1 MESLTG
7 KYSLTLLVIIFIW
20 DVFSDQIMFQ
30 KHLKMT
36 GRPGLS
42 ELPISNADELQASPT
57 HENLLCLR
65 TSQLPCLVQGPHRF
79 SPEHFVFFPHGPS
92 QD

>member
-7 KYSLTLLVIIFIW
+7 KYSLTLLVTIFIW
-20 DVFSDQIMFQ
+20 DVFSDQITFQ

-42 ELPISNADELQASPT
+42 EPPISNADELQACPT
-57 HENLLCLR
+57 QENLL
-65 TSQLPCLVQGPHRF
+65 
-79 SPEHFVFFPHGPS
+79 
-92 QD
+92 